1 MTHPDNVKHWFQLA
15 DQLTDDQLL
24 VMRELQKA
32 GRRPPI
38 PARNR

>member
-1 MTHPDNVKHWFQLA
+1 MPHPDNVEHWFQL
-15 DQLTDDQLL
+15 TDHQLL